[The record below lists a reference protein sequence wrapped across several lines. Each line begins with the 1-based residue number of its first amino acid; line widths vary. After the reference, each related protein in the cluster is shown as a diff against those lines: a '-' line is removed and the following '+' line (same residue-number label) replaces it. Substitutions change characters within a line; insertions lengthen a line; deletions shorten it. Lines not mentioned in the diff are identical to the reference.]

1 MNRVPNGTPL
11 TERGGRLRGV
21 FDLVCGHYPRF
32 VFGLPVGRSLPVFH
46 FHETTPDELEPAFA
60 YLRENGYH
68 AVTSAAAE
76 AIVRDGRHPDPRAV
90 MLAFDDALASLWLVV
105 APLLRRYDL
114 RAVTYAIPGRIAD
127 ADGVR
132 RTIDDGPVDPGADS
146 APNPFVTW
154 PELEGLAA
162 SGVVDVQ
169 SHTWSHSMVFAGDR
183 VIDAVGPHYHH
194 DHFLNRPRL
203 DADGPL
209 RFLEARDIGHPLFA
223 RRSRMSDA
231 RRFIPDEAAMADV
244 TAWVRSQGGAAFF
257 NRDSWRT
264 ELQSRFPA
272 AMPGHWETEAEQT
285 AAIEQELVH
294 ARDVLEARLGTP
306 VRHVCL
312 PWGITGRRTRQLL
325 EGLGFSTAFANR
337 LRGRMAVASRDDPFF
352 LKRLH
357 SRFVFSLPGAGRR
370 TFAFGTR

>member
-46 FHETTPDELEPAFA
+46 FHEATPEELEPAFA

-76 AIVRDGRHPDPRAV
+76 AIVREGHRPDRRAV

-105 APLLRRYDL
+105 APLLRRYGL
-114 RAVTYAIPGRIAD
+114 SAVTYAIPGRIAE
-127 ADGVR
+127 AGRVR
-132 RTIDDGPVDPGADS
+132 PTLDDGPVDPDADR
-146 APNPFVTW
+146 APNPFITW
-154 PELEGLAA
+154 PELEALAA

-169 SHTWSHSMVFAGDR
+169 SHTWSHSMIFAGDR
-183 VIDAVGPHYHH
+183 VIDAVGPHFDD

-203 DADGPL
+203 DANGPL
-209 RFLEARDIGHPLFA
+209 RFLDASAIGHPLFA

-231 RRFIPDEAAMADV
+231 RRYLPDDQAMSTVA
-244 TAWVRSQGGAAFF
+244 AWVASQGGRAFF
-257 NRDSWRT
+257 DRESWRT
-264 ELQSRFPA
+264 ELLSRFPA
-272 AMPGHWETEAEQT
+272 ALPGHWETAAEQT
-285 AAIEQELVH
+285 AAIERELVR
-294 ARDVLEARLGTP
+294 ARDVLEARLGTR

-325 EGLGFSTAFANR
+325 ERLGFSTAFANR

-357 SRFVFSLPGAGRR
+357 SRFVFSLPGTGRR
-370 TFAFGTR
+370 IFAFGDR